1 MFSDEVG
8 KPLSPDQYQEYEN
21 NHWRMHTKRKRRGK
35 GIRKLKNRAD
45 RPDDK
50 SIRKYIEDR
59 VKKLIELY
67 DKHEPPFEMVT
78 DYDDPRVSSNGRCS
92 YGMVEMNLE
101 EGISPFELQDFNEQM
116 PKLIDYLEG
125 VEDE

>member
-1 MFSDEVG
+1 
-8 KPLSPDQYQEYEN
+8 
-21 NHWRMHTKRKRRGK
+21 
-35 GIRKLKNRAD
+35 
-45 RPDDK
+45 
-50 SIRKYIEDR
+50 
-59 VKKLIELY
+59 
-67 DKHEPPFEMVT
+67 MVT

>member
-1 MFSDEVG
+1 MFNNEVG
-8 KPLSPDQYQEYEN
+8 KPLSQEQYQEYETG
-21 NHWRMHTKRKRRGK
+21 HWRNRIDRKRGK
-35 GIRKLKNRAD
+35 GIRKLKNRAY

-50 SIRKYIEDR
+50 GIRKYLEDR
-59 VKKLIELY
+59 VKKLTELY
-67 DKHEPPFEMVT
+67 DKYEPPFEMVA
-78 DYDDPRVSSNGRCS
+78 DYDDPRISSNGRCS